1 MRNPNVASLRGE
13 DVWTTLLKAPAD
25 APIIPQIVIDLK
37 TQLYNCANRLVSA
50 LITRPKGG
58 GGMDPWITVLQTL
71 STSSVSSCASLALSG
86 TRCWAELPQPK
97 RETRLCGCLP
107 ASEGRIP
114 LPQRLSENRRHSGYE
129 PDVQRRAARA

>member
-13 DVWTTLLKAPAD
+13 DVWRTLLKAPAD

-58 GGMDPWITVLQTL
+58 GRNGSLDHCATDAIDIKRVELRVPCPVRHTL
-71 STSSVSSCASLALSG
+71 LG
-86 TRCWAELPQPK
+86 
-97 RETRLCGCLP
+97 
-107 ASEGRIP
+107 
-114 LPQRLSENRRHSGYE
+114 
-129 PDVQRRAARA
+129 RAASAEKRNPPVWVPPS